1 MKLINIAKGARQLGV
16 GITKMYELIN
26 TGDIPTV
33 KIGASRKIRQA
44 DLDAYIVSLA
54 NDVKA
59 VRDE

>member
-1 MKLINIAKGARQLGV
+1 MSLINIKDGARQLGV

-44 DLDAYIVSLA
+44 DLDAYIASLA
-54 NDVKA
+54 TDVKA